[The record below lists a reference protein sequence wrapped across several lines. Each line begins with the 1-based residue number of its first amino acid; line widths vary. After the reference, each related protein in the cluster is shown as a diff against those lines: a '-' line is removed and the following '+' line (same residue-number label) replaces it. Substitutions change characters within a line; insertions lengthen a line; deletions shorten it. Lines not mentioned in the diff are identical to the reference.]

1 MMEIIGAAIGI
12 AKLLLERGNINLK
25 RKYLEELNECEDK
38 LTMLDLVEYKDRD
51 HASIDFYRRKLCQC
65 LRNIAAD
72 TAGPHVVS

>member
-1 MMEIIGAAIGI
+1 MLEIIGAAIGI
-12 AKLLLERGNINLK
+12 AKLLLERANINLK

-38 LTMLDLVEYKDRD
+38 LTMFHAVEYKDRD

-72 TAGPHVVS
+72 SGVQNPLP